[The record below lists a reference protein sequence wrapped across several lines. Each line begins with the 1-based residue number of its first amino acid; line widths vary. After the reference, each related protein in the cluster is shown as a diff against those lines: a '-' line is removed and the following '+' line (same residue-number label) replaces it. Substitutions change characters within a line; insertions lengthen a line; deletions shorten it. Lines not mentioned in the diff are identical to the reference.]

1 MRKPTKQHHKDYANS
16 LKALQKVIELCQ
28 KSGIYFYAAHV
39 HCTSELDAE
48 PSILIEQN
56 GVDLSTV
63 FDVLFEQQ
71 NDTLHYVY
79 VNVDGIKVR
88 LTI

>member
-1 MRKPTKQHHKDYANS
+1 MKNQRYKDYSNG
-16 LKALQKVIELCQ
+16 LKALQKVIRICQ
-28 KSGIYFYAAHV
+28 KNSIYFYAATV
-39 HCTSELDAE
+39 SGSVTSDAE
-48 PSILIEQN
+48 PSILIEPN
-56 GVDLSTV
+56 GFDLSTV

-71 NDTLHYVY
+71 NETLRYVY